1 MLLFKINDSYCEY
14 DIGTKQNYCQ
24 LLNEKQGALNQAL
37 GMTEWPRHP
46 KYKFYLVI
54 ILPHLK
60 CSRVEVPRTVGN
72 Y

>member
-46 KYKFYLVI
+46 KYKFYLYFNYSAT
-54 ILPHLK
+54 PEMLK
-60 CSRVEVPRTVGN
+60 G
-72 Y
+72 